1 MGKYEVTYEEK
12 FIIVKEHGEN
22 HKALKA
28 VCEEYDISK
37 IPTWP
42 TVPFTHFSYKDRNE
56 KSYNLLNSSLAA
68 QWYRKG
74 GVLYMSLRFLE
85 SHLKG

>member
-37 IPTWP
+37 NPT
-42 TVPFTHFSYKDRNE
+42 
-56 KSYNLLNSSLAA
+56 
-68 QWYRKG
+68 
-74 GVLYMSLRFLE
+74 
-85 SHLKG
+85 